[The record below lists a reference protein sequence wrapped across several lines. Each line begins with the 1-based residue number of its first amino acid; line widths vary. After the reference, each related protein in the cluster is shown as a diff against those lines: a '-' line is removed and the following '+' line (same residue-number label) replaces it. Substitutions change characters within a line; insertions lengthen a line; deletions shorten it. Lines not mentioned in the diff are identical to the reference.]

1 MYLQFLNYVSYFF
14 TAIFFIF
21 LYFALDWSTIKI
33 WWHNAKT
40 SVLIKKKTAEATADG
55 KRPFF
60 FENGNVIIYAK
71 THPKALYDYKQLKQ
85 ESRIVKR
92 QLKKA

>member
-1 MYLQFLNYVSYFF
+1 MYYQFLNYLSYFF
-14 TAIFFIF
+14 NSIFFICLF
-21 LYFALDWSTIKI
+21 VLLDWSTIKI

-40 SVLIKKKTAEATADG
+40 SVLIKKKTAEARADG
-55 KRPFF
+55 KRPFP

-71 THPKALYDYKQLKQ
+71 THPKALYDYNQLKQ